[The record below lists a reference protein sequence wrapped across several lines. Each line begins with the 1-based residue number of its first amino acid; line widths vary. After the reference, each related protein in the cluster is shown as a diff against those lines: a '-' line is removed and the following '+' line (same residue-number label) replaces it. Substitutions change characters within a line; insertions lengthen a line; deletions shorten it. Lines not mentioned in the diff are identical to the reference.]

1 MRINKTKSAVK
12 NISFG
17 ILNKILA
24 ILFPFVIK
32 TIIIYKLGVEYLG
45 LNSLFSSILNI
56 LNFAEIGFGTA
67 IVFSMY
73 KPLAEDDTESVCAL
87 LNFYRKIYRIVGIV
101 VVGFG
106 LLTTPFLPYLINGDH
121 PADINLYLLYLIY
134 LFNNVCG
141 YFFFA
146 YKASLLSALQRND
159 ISSIISSI
167 INSLGYIVQIAVL
180 FAFKNYYAYII
191 ITPIAT
197 IANNLV
203 VGYITKKKYPEY
215 TCKGKISPEQ
225 SKEIKNKVFGLMCH
239 KVGSVVQ
246 SSIDNI
252 AISAFLGLTILGV
265 YNNYLY
271 ISSSIQSFI
280 TIITS
285 SITAGI
291 GNNIYKDSKEN
302 NYKLFINL
310 NYLHV
315 MIVSFCT
322 VCLFVLYQPFMGIWD
337 RVNDPLPTS
346 VVILICL
353 LFYVNNFRGACGVYR
368 EALGTWDKDKLRPLF
383 ITLVN
388 LVGTIISAVLG
399 SLEGIILSTIAG
411 YLFVSY
417 YWEVSVLYKVYFQ
430 RSKSEYFL
438 KHLLYTA
445 IMIISVIISYFV
457 TNLIIGETVLS
468 FALKVLVC
476 VIITTIVLLLE
487 TCWTKEF
494 KFWLTKAK
502 SFFRRKKPS
511 EQN

>member
-252 AISAFLGLTILGV
+252 AISDFLGLTILGV

-322 VCLFVLYQPFMGIWD
+322 MCLFVLYQPFMGIWD

-438 KHLLYTA
+438 KHLFSQLY
-445 IMIISVIISYFV
+445 
-457 TNLIIGETVLS
+457 NPCL
-468 FALKVLVC
+468 
-476 VIITTIVLLLE
+476 TTYYHFLLPSIVNYSIFEEL
-487 TCWTKEF
+487 F
-494 KFWLTKAK
+494 KDLNCNF
-502 SFFRRKKPS
+502 
-511 EQN
+511 

>member
-271 ISSSIQSFI
+271 ISSSIQS
-280 TIITS
+280 
-285 SITAGI
+285 
-291 GNNIYKDSKEN
+291 
-302 NYKLFINL
+302 
-310 NYLHV
+310 
-315 MIVSFCT
+315 
-322 VCLFVLYQPFMGIWD
+322 
-337 RVNDPLPTS
+337 
-346 VVILICL
+346 
-353 LFYVNNFRGACGVYR
+353 
-368 EALGTWDKDKLRPLF
+368 
-383 ITLVN
+383 
-388 LVGTIISAVLG
+388 
-399 SLEGIILSTIAG
+399 
-411 YLFVSY
+411 
-417 YWEVSVLYKVYFQ
+417 
-430 RSKSEYFL
+430 
-438 KHLLYTA
+438 
-445 IMIISVIISYFV
+445 
-457 TNLIIGETVLS
+457 
-468 FALKVLVC
+468 
-476 VIITTIVLLLE
+476 
-487 TCWTKEF
+487 
-494 KFWLTKAK
+494 
-502 SFFRRKKPS
+502 
-511 EQN
+511 